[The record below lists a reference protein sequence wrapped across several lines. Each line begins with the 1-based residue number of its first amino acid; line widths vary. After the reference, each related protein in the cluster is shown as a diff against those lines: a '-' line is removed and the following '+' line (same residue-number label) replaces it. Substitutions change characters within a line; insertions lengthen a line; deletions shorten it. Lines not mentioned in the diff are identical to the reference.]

1 MIFIYGIYH
10 NTTDESESDEVD
22 TSKNETTSDE
32 ISSDTKESDSSENE
46 DEKEKSDIPSS
57 EEASSDEKETD
68 TNDEEASSD
77 ETPGSTNEESTEE
90 ITSIT
95 TSEEASDVSNTETQ
109 IIEEATKRSNLIVS
123 FRQLNQF
130 SFSSGTI
137 SFMFYALVTDALKAS
152 FQIKIKVNLI
162 KINGEREDEAT
173 EIPCSLL
180 KDVSP
185 AEGQTLQGD
194 FRCSI
199 SGLNEEYYS
208 LRFNSSDSISGIPE
222 DETLLDPV
230 LTAESVSKKELLD
243 FSLEENQKEN
253 KIPATFTTTGTKEES
268 CKTDGKFIITGA
280 LNKEVG
286 NDVKFI
292 IPLTY
297 PEGISVSC
305 SLDKKE
311 KGDSQITCQIDRE
324 LDNNKII
331 FEQVTIKDGKDEILI
346 LKGLSSENEITCLNG
361 LLLKSEKR
369 TQIQVSFRQV
379 SHLVDNGSN
388 GFSFF
393 FASFVSQALTAGTTI
408 NIKIKV
414 LIGQN
419 KLEKTSIC
427 TLQRD
432 VEPKDGQPAQGDFQ
446 CNAILDEKEY
456 KEIDLT
462 NTESVKISSDNEEIA
477 GVSDLEEDQI
487 SPLATDKAIS
497 ETNAIKES
505 ENITELAECLD
516 YSLEENKEKIP
527 PSLEISSVENIKEWG
542 PKGKFRIRGKFSSN
556 INQEMT
562 FNLPLSFPTTS
573 IKCKVYEARADE
585 EVEIICKVQ
594 KGFKLVKSFV
604 IEKRMIK
611 RRFKEMVLVKS
622 KSFNLGSES
631 LACENYNIKKYERA
645 KGKQKLNLSF
655 LQLSKF
661 KPQGR
666 RANFFMALVKNHKQK
681 FENVNLKAIVKVLK
695 STNLRILQEDI
706 LVNLPI
712 TCEINNASDTAGGF
726 NCLSTEAEGTPINLQ
741 IKTDDADI
749 SGIPDDAEP
758 SELNKDYSKL
768 ENVESIDKLPN
779 VTITSIDGSNCE
791 NNGEYIIK
799 GNFDNGILEDAS
811 NVEIPFG
818 YPDSSGLC
826 DIKVNNK
833 DVTMKCQ
840 NKEKFDYSNVL
851 FEPIVVHDSE
861 GKDIFKLNSYTNIES
876 LSCAISINSVPTI
889 KNGSNSNSTDNYD
902 YYNLPMRKR
911 SSKGLSGG
919 TIAAII
925 IALVVALAIL
935 GALVWL
941 FNSDSCSKNASQVH
955 TSIQSIDSKANMNPQ

>member
-1 MIFIYGIYH
+1 M
-10 NTTDESESDEVD
+10 
-22 TSKNETTSDE
+22 
-32 ISSDTKESDSSENE
+32 
-46 DEKEKSDIPSS
+46 
-57 EEASSDEKETD
+57 
-68 TNDEEASSD
+68 
-77 ETPGSTNEESTEE
+77 
-90 ITSIT
+90 
-95 TSEEASDVSNTETQ
+95 
-109 IIEEATKRSNLIVS
+109 
-123 FRQLNQF
+123 
-130 SFSSGTI
+130 
-137 SFMFYALVTDALKAS
+137 
-152 FQIKIKVNLI
+152 
-162 KINGEREDEAT
+162 
-173 EIPCSLL
+173 
-180 KDVSP
+180 
-185 AEGQTLQGD
+185 
-194 FRCSI
+194 
-199 SGLNEEYYS
+199 
-208 LRFNSSDSISGIPE
+208 RFNSSDSISGIPE

-527 PSLEISSVENIKEWG
+527 PSLEISSVENIKELG

-655 LQLSKF
+655 LQLSRF
-661 KPQGR
+661 RPQGR
-666 RANFFMALVKNHKQK
+666 KFGFFLGLTRKNNEEFKSMR
-681 FENVNLKAIVKVLK
+681 FSVKVK
-695 STNLRILQEDI
+695 VRSSSNLRRLDEDL
-706 LVNLPI
+706 LVLDDI
-712 TCEINNASDTAGGF
+712 IIACDVISSTSTAGGL
-726 NCLSTEAEGTPINLQ
+726 NCQSESEASGTPVGMEIDPDNLEVAGLP
-741 IKTDDADI
+741 DNAD
-749 SGIPDDAEP
+749 P
-758 SELNKDYSKL
+758 SVLNNAVDYSN
-768 ENVESIDKLPN
+768 ENNLKKVDELPI
-779 VTITSIDGSNCE
+779 VTIDSIESSNCE
-791 NNGEYIIK
+791 VNGEYTIK
-799 GNFDNGILEDAS
+799 GSFEDGTLEEAS
-811 NVEIPFG
+811 DVEIPFG
-818 YPDSSGLC
+818 SPDSSGLC
-826 DIKVNNK
+826 DIKVNGK
-833 DVTMKCQ
+833 EVTMECN
-840 NKEKFDYSNVL
+840 NKEKFDKSSIL
-851 FEPIVVHDSE
+851 FEQTVIQDSK
-861 GKDIFKLNSYTNIES
+861 GKEIFILSNYTNQKS
-876 LSCAISINSVPTI
+876 FGCGISVKSDSPISN
-889 KNGSNSNSTDNYD
+889 KNTAYNQPIMKTGSN
-902 YYNLPMRKR
+902 
-911 SSKGLSGG
+911 GLSGG

-925 IALVVALAIL
+925 ICSIIALAIIAGIIIL
-935 GALVWL
+935 AKNGKFSSKPPVDQT
-941 FNSDSCSKNASQVH
+941 FGNNSTLNKF
-955 TSIQSIDSKANMNPQ
+955 TIEPNPNEI